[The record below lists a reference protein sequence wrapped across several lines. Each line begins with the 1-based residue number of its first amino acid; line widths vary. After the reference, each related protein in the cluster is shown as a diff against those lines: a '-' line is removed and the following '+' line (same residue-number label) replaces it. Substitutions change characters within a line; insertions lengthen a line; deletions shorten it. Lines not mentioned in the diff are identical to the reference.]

1 MTAENSLF
9 FTNGGRIHSPAK
21 PGGSSQGCRGCRAEE
36 SLLPVEV
43 WGVDSLKSTAGM
55 RLRSQRAT
63 SNGYFSFMNKQWLCL
78 NPSPSIPELGEAV
91 QNCKWPWEWAGT
103 DLHTPGS
110 HWLWHCEQQLLM

>member
-21 PGGSSQGCRGCRAEE
+21 PPGSSQGCRGCRAEE

-55 RLRSQRAT
+55 RLGSQRAT

-78 NPSPSIPELGEAV
+78 NPSPSIPELGKLCRTA
-91 QNCKWPWEWAGT
+91 NG
-103 DLHTPGS
+103 PGS
-110 HWLWHCEQQLLM
+110 GPVLIYTLLVHTGCGTVNSSY